1 MYFQKVALDFSI
13 LQSRCLYFSS
23 EIGLLP
29 LSTENT
35 SQEGLWW
42 LVRSE
47 EAPSQCMFFYHFPCL
62 SSCWPH
68 SQTFRGSL
76 MPKGKS
82 YGILARHSMS
92 SLSCCILPFQSLNTT
107 YWLGHPPAGP
117 IDLCVSNLPGM
128 SSWKTHHFPS
138 GVIWESKAP
147 FASSLLSSSYTQR
160 CTMPMSPSVI
170 NHLVIST
177 ARF

>member
-117 IDLCVSNLPGM
+117 IDLCVSNLPGIPESSPPGRLIISPRVWSENPRLPLPLLFWKVLIKRM
-128 SSWKTHHFPS
+128 S
-138 GVIWESKAP
+138 
-147 FASSLLSSSYTQR
+147 
-160 CTMPMSPSVI
+160 
-170 NHLVIST
+170 
-177 ARF
+177 